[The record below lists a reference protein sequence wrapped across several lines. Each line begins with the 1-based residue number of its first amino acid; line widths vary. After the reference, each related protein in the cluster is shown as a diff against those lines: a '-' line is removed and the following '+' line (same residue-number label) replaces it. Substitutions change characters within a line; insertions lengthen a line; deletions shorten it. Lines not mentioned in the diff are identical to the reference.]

1 MVEETPV
8 EFTKKNRQA
17 FRQAYTENIKKN
29 NSIGAVK
36 AQESWFR
43 LSVNQPNPGDIEVIK
58 NFIQK

>member
-1 MVEETPV
+1 MKKHQSSSLKRTVKLSDKLTP
-8 EFTKKNRQA
+8 
-17 FRQAYTENIKKN
+17 ENVKKN